1 MESQMNTTASLRKP
15 VLAALVVAL
24 GAAFLPAQAAAAD
37 EAQWVP
43 GRLLVQP
50 RAGLPE
56 AEFDKIIKKQ
66 GGKQIGKIEGINVR
80 IIQLPP
86 QASEKAVEA
95 LLKHNKHLKF
105 AERDMLVKP
114 STTND
119 PYYANGWHLP
129 KIGAPTAWQTSS
141 GRNVIIAILDS
152 GVDPDHPDLAAKL
165 VPGWNTYNNNA
176 DTSDVYGHGTK
187 VAGAA
192 AALTNNSVGVAA
204 VAGDAQVMPMRVT
217 GTDGWAS
224 YSAIASALTWA
235 ADRGARV
242 ANISFY
248 GVETSSSARSAA
260 QYLKNKG
267 GLVVTSAGNYGVE
280 ETIAPSDTMITV
292 SATDSNDNKA
302 SWSSYGS
309 FVDVAAPGTGIYST
323 VNGGGYGSVSGT
335 SFSSPVTAGVVALMM
350 SANPALSPADLEK
363 ALYSSALDL
372 GAAGFDKYF
381 GNGRVDAAAAVAASI
396 ATVKV
401 DSTAP
406 STSIT
411 SPSGG
416 TNVSGVV
423 AVDVSASDDTGVSRV
438 DLLVNGVKVASDSM
452 APYGFSWDSATVAD
466 GTATLSA
473 YAYDGTGNAASH
485 SVSVKVANAVVEE
498 PVADQ
503 PVVEEPVKE
512 ASDALAPVAKITTP
526 WEGSVVSGNVVVAG
540 DATDDVGVK
549 EVRLYIDGKQVTS
562 VVGSSISYRW
572 NTRKVSVGT
581 HTITLE
587 ALDAAGNVGAHS
599 IRVTR

>member
-1 MESQMNTTASLRKP
+1 MKSPASLRKP
-15 VLAALVVAL
+15 VLASLVVAL
-24 GAAFLPAQAAAAD
+24 GAALLPTQAVAAD

-56 AEFDKIIKKQ
+56 AEFDKIVKQ
-66 GGKQIGKIEGINVR
+66 HGGKQVGKIEGINVR
-80 IIQLPP
+80 VIQLPP

-95 LLKHNKHLKF
+95 LLKRNKHLKF

-129 KIGAPTAWQTSS
+129 KIGTPTAWQTSS
-141 GRNVIIAILDS
+141 GRNVVIAILDS
-152 GVDPDHPDLAAKL
+152 GVDPDHPDLVSKL

-176 DTSDVYGHGTK
+176 DTADVYGHGTK

-192 AALTNNSVGVAA
+192 AAATNNSVGVAA
-204 VAGDAQVMPMRVT
+204 VAADALLMPMRVT

-235 ADRGARV
+235 SDRGARV
-242 ANISFY
+242 ANVSFY
-248 GVETSSSARSAA
+248 AVESSSSARSAA
-260 QYLKNKG
+260 QYMKNKG
-267 GLVVTSAGNYGVE
+267 GLVITAAGNYGVE

-309 FVDVAAPGTGIYST
+309 FVDVAAPGTSIYST

-335 SFSSPVTAGVVALMM
+335 SFSSPITAGVVALMM
-350 SANPALSPADLEK
+350 SANPALTPADLEK
-363 ALYSSALDL
+363 ALYSSAVDL
-372 GAAGFDKYF
+372 GTAGFDKYF
-381 GNGRVDAAAAVAASI
+381 GNGRVDAAAAVAATK
-396 ATVKV
+396 AVVKV

-416 TNVSGVV
+416 TNVQGLV
-423 AVDVSASDDTGVSRV
+423 AVDVAATDDAGVSRV
-438 DLLVNGVKVASDSM
+438 ELLVNGVKIGSDTA
-452 APYGFSWDSATVAD
+452 APYGFSWDSAQTPD
-466 GTATLSA
+466 GEASITA
-473 YAYDGTGNAASH
+473 YAYDAAGNAASH
-485 SVSVKVANAVVEE
+485 SVKVSVANTVVEE
-498 PVADQ
+498 
-503 PVVEEPVKE
+503 PVVEEPVISEPVVEK
-512 ASDALAPVAKITTP
+512 AADVVAPVAKIGSP
-526 WEGSVVSGNVVVAG
+526 ADGSVISGNVAITG
-540 DATDDVGVK
+540 SATDDVGVTGL
-549 EVRLYIDGKQVTS
+549 RLLIDGGQVAS
-562 VVGSSISYRW
+562 VSGSSISYRL
-572 NTRKVSVGT
+572 NTKKLSAGS
-581 HTITLE
+581 HAITLE
-587 ALDAAGNVGAHS
+587 AYDAAGNVGSHS

>member
-1 MESQMNTTASLRKP
+1 MKSSASLRKP
-15 VLAALVVAL
+15 VLATLVVAL
-24 GAAFLPAQAAAAD
+24 GAALLPAHAVAAE

-66 GGKQIGKIEGINVR
+66 GGKQVGKIEGINVR
-80 IIQLPP
+80 VIQLPP

-95 LLKHNKHLKF
+95 LLKRNKHLKF

-129 KIGAPTAWQTSS
+129 KIGTPTAWQTSS
-141 GRNVIIAILDS
+141 GSNVVIAILDS
-152 GVDPDHPDLAAKL
+152 GVDADHPDLAANL
-165 VPGWNTYNNNA
+165 VPGWNMYDNNA
-176 DTSDVYGHGTK
+176 DTTDVNGHGTK

-192 AALTNNSVGVAA
+192 AALTNNAVGVAA
-204 VAGDAQVMPMRVT
+204 IAGNARVMPMRVSSA
-217 GTDGWAS
+217 DGYAY
-224 YSAIASALTWA
+224 YSTIASALTWA

-292 SATDSNDNKA
+292 SATDSNDNKT

-309 FVDVAAPGTGIYST
+309 FVDVAAPGASIYST
-323 VNGGGYGSVSGT
+323 VNGGGYGAVSGT
-335 SFSSPVTAGVVALMM
+335 SFSSPITAGVVALMM
-350 SANPALSPADLEK
+350 AANPALSPADLEK

-372 GAAGFDKYF
+372 GTAGFDKYF
-381 GNGRVDAAAAVAASI
+381 GNGRVDAAAAVAASV
-396 ATVKV
+396 ASVKV

-416 TNVSGVV
+416 TNVSGLV
-423 AVDVSASDDTGVSRV
+423 AVDVAASDDTGVSRV
-438 DLLVNGVKVASDSM
+438 DLLVNGAKVGSDTS
-452 APYGFSWDSATVAD
+452 APYGFSWDSTTVAD
-466 GTATLSA
+466 GEVSIVA
-473 YAYDGTGNAASH
+473 YAYDAAGNAASH
-485 SVSVKVANAVVEE
+485 SVKVSVANTVVEE
-498 PVADQ
+498 
-503 PVVEEPVKE
+503 PVVEEPVV
-512 ASDALAPVAKITTP
+512 SDPVVDKVADVIAPVAKIGSP
-526 WEGSVVSGNVVVAG
+526 ADGSVISGNIAITG
-540 DATDDVGVK
+540 SATDDVGVSGL
-549 EVRLYIDGKQVTS
+549 RLLIDGKQVAS
-562 VVGSSISYRW
+562 VSGSSISYRL
-572 NTRKVSVGT
+572 NTKKISAGS

-587 ALDAAGNVGAHS
+587 AYDAAGNVGSHS

>member
-1 MESQMNTTASLRKP
+1 MKSPASLRKP
-15 VLAALVVAL
+15 VLASLVVAL
-24 GAAFLPAQAAAAD
+24 GAALLPTQAVAAD

-50 RAGLPE
+50 RAGLSE

-95 LLKHNKHLKF
+95 LLKRNKHLKF

-119 PYYANGWHLP
+119 PYYAKGWHLP
-129 KIGAPTAWQTSS
+129 KIGATTAWQTSS
-141 GRNVIIAILDS
+141 GRNVVIAVLDS
-152 GVDPDHPDLAAKL
+152 GVDPDHPDLVSKL

-192 AALTNNSVGVAA
+192 AAATNNSVGVAA
-204 VAGDAQVMPMRVT
+204 VAADALLMPMRVT

-235 ADRGARV
+235 SDRGARV
-242 ANISFY
+242 ANVSFY
-248 GVETSSSARSAA
+248 AVESSSSARSAA
-260 QYLKNKG
+260 QYMKNKG
-267 GLVVTSAGNYGVE
+267 GLVVTAAGNYGVE

-292 SATDSNDNKA
+292 SGTDSSDNKA

-309 FVDVAAPGTGIYST
+309 FVDVAAPGTSIYST

-350 SANPALSPADLEK
+350 SANPALTPADLEK
-363 ALYSSALDL
+363 ALYSSAVDL

-381 GNGRVDAAAAVAASI
+381 GNGRVDAAAAVAATK
-396 ATVKV
+396 AVVKV

-416 TNVSGVV
+416 TNVQGLV
-423 AVDVSASDDTGVSRV
+423 AVDVAATDDAGVSRV
-438 DLLVNGVKVASDSM
+438 DLLVNGVKIGSDTA
-452 APYGFSWDSATVAD
+452 APYGFSWDSAQTPD
-466 GTATLSA
+466 GEASITA
-473 YAYDGTGNAASH
+473 YAYDAAGNAASH
-485 SVSVKVANAVVEE
+485 SVKVSVANAVVEE
-498 PVADQ
+498 PV
-503 PVVEEPVKE
+503 VEEPVISEPVVEK
-512 ASDALAPVAKITTP
+512 AADVVAPVAKIGSP
-526 WEGSVVSGNVVVAG
+526 ADGSVISGNVAITG
-540 DATDDVGVK
+540 SATDDVGVTSL
-549 EVRLYIDGKQVTS
+549 RLLVDGGQVAS
-562 VVGSSISYRW
+562 VSGSSISYRL
-572 NTRKVSVGT
+572 NTKKLSAGS
-581 HTITLE
+581 HTITLK
-587 ALDAAGNVGAHS
+587 AYDAAGNVGSHS

>member
-1 MESQMNTTASLRKP
+1 MKSPASLRKP
-15 VLAALVVAL
+15 VLATLVVAL
-24 GAAFLPAQAAAAD
+24 GAALLPAQAFAAD

-50 RAGLPE
+50 RAGLSE

-66 GGKQIGKIEGINVR
+66 GGKQVGKIEGINVR
-80 IIQLPP
+80 VIQLPP

-95 LLKHNKHLKF
+95 LLKNNKHLKF

-129 KIGAPTAWQTSS
+129 KIGTPTAWQTSS
-141 GRNVIIAILDS
+141 GRNVVIAILDS
-152 GVDPDHPDLAAKL
+152 GVDPDHPDLVSKL

-176 DTSDVYGHGTK
+176 DTADVYGHGTK

-192 AALTNNSVGVAA
+192 AAATNNSVGVAA
-204 VAGDAQVMPMRVT
+204 VAADALVMPMRVT

-235 ADRGARV
+235 SDRGARV
-242 ANISFY
+242 ANVSFY
-248 GVETSSSARSAA
+248 AVESSSSARSAA
-260 QYLKNKG
+260 QYMKNKG
-267 GLVVTSAGNYGVE
+267 GLVVTAAGNYGVE

-309 FVDVAAPGTGIYST
+309 FVDVAAPGTSIYST

-350 SANPALSPADLEK
+350 SANPALTPADLEK
-363 ALYSSALDL
+363 ALYSSAVDL
-372 GAAGFDKYF
+372 GTAGFDKYF
-381 GNGRVDAAAAVAASI
+381 GNGRVDAAAAVAATK
-396 ATVKV
+396 AVVKV

-416 TNVSGVV
+416 TNVQGLV
-423 AVDVSASDDTGVSRV
+423 AVDVAATDDAGVSRV
-438 DLLVNGVKVASDSM
+438 DLLVNGVKIGSDTA
-452 APYGFSWDSATVAD
+452 APYGFSWDSAQTPD
-466 GTATLSA
+466 GEASITA
-473 YAYDGTGNAASH
+473 YAYDAAGNAASH
-485 SVSVKVANAVVEE
+485 SVKVSVANTVVEE
-498 PVADQ
+498 
-503 PVVEEPVKE
+503 PVVEEPVVSEPVVEKV
-512 ASDALAPVAKITTP
+512 ADVVAPVAKIGSP
-526 WEGSVVSGNVVVAG
+526 ADGSVISGNVAITG
-540 DATDDVGVK
+540 SATDDVGVTSL
-549 EVRLYIDGKQVTS
+549 RLLVDGGQVAS
-562 VVGSSISYRW
+562 VSGSSISYRL
-572 NTRKVSVGT
+572 NTKKLSAGS
-581 HTITLE
+581 HTITLK
-587 ALDAAGNVGAHS
+587 AYDAAGNVGSHS
-599 IRVTR
+599 IQVTR

>member
-1 MESQMNTTASLRKP
+1 MKTPASLRKP
-15 VLAALVVAL
+15 VLASLVVAL
-24 GAAFLPAQAAAAD
+24 GAALLPAQAFAAD

-50 RAGLPE
+50 RAGLSE

-66 GGKQIGKIEGINVR
+66 GGKQVGKIDGINVR
-80 IIQLPP
+80 VIQLPP
-86 QASEKAVEA
+86 QASEKAVAA
-95 LLKHNKHLKF
+95 LLKNNKHLKF

-129 KIGAPTAWQTSS
+129 KIGTPTAWQTSS
-141 GRNVIIAILDS
+141 GRNVVIAILDS
-152 GVDPDHPDLAAKL
+152 GVDPDHPDLASKL

-176 DTSDVYGHGTK
+176 DTADVYGHGTK

-192 AALTNNSVGVAA
+192 AALTNNGIGVAA
-204 VAGDAQVMPMRVT
+204 VASDAQVMPMRVT

-242 ANISFY
+242 ANLSFY

-260 QYLKNKG
+260 QYMKNKG

-302 SWSSYGS
+302 SWSSFGS
-309 FVDVAAPGTGIYST
+309 FVDVAAPGTSIYST
-323 VNGGGYGSVSGT
+323 VNGGGYGAVSGT
-335 SFSSPVTAGVVALMM
+335 SFSSPITAGVVALMM

-363 ALYSSALDL
+363 ALYSSAIDL

-381 GNGRVDAAAAVAASI
+381 GNGRVDAAAAVAATK
-396 ATVKV
+396 AVVKV

-406 STSIT
+406 STTIT

-416 TNVSGVV
+416 TNVQGLV
-423 AVDVSASDDTGVSRV
+423 AVDVAATDDAGVSRV
-438 DLLVNGVKVASDSM
+438 DLLVNGVKIGSDTA
-452 APYGFSWDSATVAD
+452 APYGFSWDSAQTPD
-466 GTATLSA
+466 GEASITA
-473 YAYDGTGNAASH
+473 YAYDAAGNAASH
-485 SVSVKVANAVVEE
+485 SVKVSVANAVVEE
-498 PVADQ
+498 PV
-503 PVVEEPVKE
+503 VEEPVV
-512 ASDALAPVAKITTP
+512 SDPVVEKVQDVVAPVAKLGNPTD
-526 WEGSVVSGNVVVAG
+526 GSVISGNVAITG
-540 DATDDVGVK
+540 SATDDVGVTNL
-549 EVRLYIDGKQVTS
+549 RLLVDGGQVAS
-562 VVGSSISYRW
+562 VSGSSISYRL
-572 NTRKVSVGT
+572 NTKKISAGS

-587 ALDAAGNVGAHS
+587 AYDAAGNVGSHS

>member
-1 MESQMNTTASLRKP
+1 MKSSASLRKP
-15 VLAALVVAL
+15 VLASLVVAL
-24 GAAFLPAQAAAAD
+24 GAALLPAHAFAAD

-56 AEFDKIIKKQ
+56 AEFDKIVKQ
-66 GGKQIGKIEGINVR
+66 HGGKQVGKIEGINVR
-80 IIQLPP
+80 VIQLPP

-95 LLKHNKHLKF
+95 LLKRNKHLKF

-129 KIGAPTAWQTSS
+129 KIGTPTAWQTSS
-141 GRNVIIAILDS
+141 GSNVVIAILDS
-152 GVDPDHPDLAAKL
+152 GVDADHPDLAANL
-165 VPGWNTYNNNA
+165 VPGWNMYDNNA
-176 DTSDVYGHGTK
+176 DTTDVNGHGTK

-192 AALTNNSVGVAA
+192 AALTNNAVGVAA
-204 VAGDAQVMPMRVT
+204 VAGNARVMPMRVS
-217 GTDGWAS
+217 GADGYAY
-224 YSAIASALTWA
+224 YSTIASALTWA

-292 SATDSNDNKA
+292 SATDSNDNKT

-309 FVDVAAPGTGIYST
+309 FVDVAAPGSSIYST
-323 VNGGGYGSVSGT
+323 VNGGGYGAVSGT
-335 SFSSPVTAGVVALMM
+335 SFSSPITAGVVALMM
-350 SANPALSPADLEK
+350 AANPALSPAELEK

-372 GAAGFDKYF
+372 GTAGFDKYF
-381 GNGRVDAAAAVAASI
+381 GNGRVDAAAAVAASV
-396 ATVKV
+396 ASVKI

-416 TNVSGVV
+416 TNVSGLV
-423 AVDVSASDDTGVSRV
+423 AVDVAASDDTGVSRV
-438 DLLVNGVKVASDSM
+438 DLLVNGVKVGSDTS
-452 APYGFSWDSATVAD
+452 APYGFSWDSTTVAD
-466 GTATLSA
+466 GEASIVA
-473 YAYDGTGNAASH
+473 YAYDAAGNAASH
-485 SVSVKVANAVVEE
+485 SVKVSVANTVVEE
-498 PVADQ
+498 PVVDEPVVND
-503 PVVEEPVKE
+503 PVVEKV
-512 ASDALAPVAKITTP
+512 ADVVAPVAKLGNPTD
-526 WEGSVVSGNVVVAG
+526 GSVISGNIAITG
-540 DATDDVGVK
+540 SATDDVGVSGL
-549 EVRLYIDGKQVTS
+549 RLLIDGKQVAS
-562 VVGSSISYRW
+562 VSGSSISYRL
-572 NTRKVSVGT
+572 NTKKISAGS

-587 ALDAAGNVGAHS
+587 AYDAAGNVGSHN

>member
-1 MESQMNTTASLRKP
+1 MNTPASLRKP

-119 PYYANGWHLP
+119 PYYSKGWHLP
-129 KIGAPTAWQTSS
+129 KIGTPTAWQTSS
-141 GRNVIIAILDS
+141 GSNVVIAILDS

-176 DTSDVYGHGTK
+176 DTADVYGHGTK

-204 VAGDAQVMPMRVT
+204 IAGDAQVMPMRVT

-260 QYLKNKG
+260 QYMKNKG

-309 FVDVAAPGTGIYST
+309 FVDVAAPGTSIYST

-335 SFSSPVTAGVVALMM
+335 SFSSPITAGVVALMM

-372 GAAGFDKYF
+372 GTAGFDKYF
-381 GNGRVDAAAAVAASI
+381 GNGRVDAAAAVAASVE
-396 ATVKV
+396 AVKV

-406 STSIT
+406 STAIT
-411 SPSGG
+411 SPAGG
-416 TNVSGVV
+416 TNVSGLV
-423 AVDVSASDDTGVSRV
+423 AVDVSASDDAGVSRV
-438 DLLVNGVKVASDSM
+438 ELLVNGVKVGTDTA
-452 APYGFSWDSATVAD
+452 APYGFSWDSAQVPD
-466 GTATLSA
+466 GGAKLTA
-473 YAYDGTGNAASH
+473 YAYDAAGNAASH
-485 SVSVKVANAVVEE
+485 SVNVTVANAVVEE

-503 PVVEEPVKE
+503 PVVEEPAVGTTP
-512 ASDALAPVAKITTP
+512 DVVAPVAAISSP
-526 WEGSVVSGNVVVAG
+526 GDGSVISGNVAISG
-540 DATDDVGVK
+540 SATDDVGVTLL
-549 EVRLYIDGKQVTS
+549 RLSIDGKQVATA
-562 VVGSSISYRW
+562 VGSSISDRL
-572 NTRKVSVGT
+572 NTKKLSAGS

-587 ALDAAGNVGAHS
+587 AVDAAGNVGSHS

>member
-1 MESQMNTTASLRKP
+1 MEPQMKSPASLRKP
-15 VLAALVVAL
+15 VLATLVVAL
-24 GAAFLPAQAAAAD
+24 GAALLPAQAFAAD

-50 RAGLPE
+50 RAGLAE

-66 GGKQIGKIEGINVR
+66 GGKQVGKIEGINVR
-80 IIQLPP
+80 VIQLPP

-95 LLKHNKHLKF
+95 LLKNNKHLKF

-119 PYYANGWHLP
+119 PYYAKGWHLP
-129 KIGAPTAWQTSS
+129 KIGAPTAWQKSS
-141 GRNVIIAILDS
+141 GSNVVIAILDS
-152 GVDPDHPDLAAKL
+152 GIDADHPDLASKL
-165 VPGWNTYNNNA
+165 VPGWNMYDNNA
-176 DTSDVYGHGTK
+176 DTTDVNGHGTK

-192 AALTNNSVGVAA
+192 AALTNNAIGVAA
-204 VAGDAQVMPMRVT
+204 VAGDARVMPMRVS
-217 GTDGWAS
+217 GADGYAY
-224 YSAIASALTWA
+224 YSTIASALTWA

-292 SATDSNDNKA
+292 SATDSNDNKT

-309 FVDVAAPGTGIYST
+309 FVDVAAPGASIYST
-323 VNGGGYGSVSGT
+323 VNGGGYGAVSGT
-335 SFSSPVTAGVVALMM
+335 SFSSPITAGVVALMM
-350 SANPALSPADLEK
+350 AANPALSAADLQK

-372 GAAGFDKYF
+372 GTAGFDKYF
-381 GNGRVDAAAAVAASI
+381 GNGRVDAAAAVAASV

-416 TNVSGVV
+416 INVSGLV
-423 AVDVSASDDTGVSRV
+423 AVDVAASDDTGVSRV
-438 DLLVNGVKVASDSM
+438 DLLVNGAKVGSDTT
-452 APYGFSWDSATVAD
+452 APYGFSWDSTSAAD
-466 GTATLSA
+466 GDSSIVA
-473 YAYDGTGNAASH
+473 YAYDAAGNSASH
-485 SVSVKVANAVVEE
+485 SVKVSVANAVVEE
-498 PVADQ
+498 PVASD
-503 PVVEEPVKE
+503 PVVEKV
-512 ASDALAPVAKITTP
+512 ADVVAPMAKIGSP
-526 WEGSVVSGNVVVAG
+526 ADGSVISGNVAITG
-540 DATDDVGVK
+540 SATDDVGVTSL
-549 EVRLYIDGKQVTS
+549 RLLVDGGQVAS
-562 VVGSSISYRW
+562 VSGSSISYRL
-572 NTRKVSVGT
+572 NTKKMSAGS

-587 ALDAAGNVGAHS
+587 AYDAAGNVGSHS

>member
-1 MESQMNTTASLRKP
+1 MKTPASLRKP
-15 VLAALVVAL
+15 VLASLVVAL
-24 GAAFLPAQAAAAD
+24 GAALLPAQAFAAD

-50 RAGLPE
+50 RAGLSE

-66 GGKQIGKIEGINVR
+66 GGKQVGKIDGINVR
-80 IIQLPP
+80 VIQLPP
-86 QASEKAVEA
+86 QASEKAVAA
-95 LLKHNKHLKF
+95 LLKNNKHLKF

-129 KIGAPTAWQTSS
+129 KIGTPTAWQTSS
-141 GRNVIIAILDS
+141 GRNVVIAILDS
-152 GVDPDHPDLAAKL
+152 GVDPDHPDLASKL

-176 DTSDVYGHGTK
+176 DTADVYGHGTK

-192 AALTNNSVGVAA
+192 AALTNNGIGVAA
-204 VAGDAQVMPMRVT
+204 VASDAQVMPMRVT

-260 QYLKNKG
+260 QYMKNKG

-302 SWSSYGS
+302 SWSSFGS
-309 FVDVAAPGTGIYST
+309 FVDVAAPGTSIYST
-323 VNGGGYGSVSGT
+323 VNGGGYGAVSGT
-335 SFSSPVTAGVVALMM
+335 SFSSPITAGVVALMM

-363 ALYSSALDL
+363 ALYSSAIDL

-381 GNGRVDAAAAVAASI
+381 GNGRVDAAAAVAATK
-396 ATVKV
+396 AVVKV

-406 STSIT
+406 STTIT

-416 TNVSGVV
+416 TNVQGLV
-423 AVDVSASDDTGVSRV
+423 AVDVAATDDAGVSRV
-438 DLLVNGVKVASDSM
+438 DLLVNGVKIGSDTA
-452 APYGFSWDSATVAD
+452 APYGFSWDSAQTPD
-466 GTATLSA
+466 GEASITA
-473 YAYDGTGNAASH
+473 YAYDAAGNAASH
-485 SVSVKVANAVVEE
+485 SVKVSVANAVVEE
-498 PVADQ
+498 PV
-503 PVVEEPVKE
+503 VEEPVV
-512 ASDALAPVAKITTP
+512 SDPVVEKVEDVVAPVAKLGNPTD
-526 WEGSVVSGNVVVAG
+526 GSVISGNVAITG
-540 DATDDVGVK
+540 SATDDVGVTNL
-549 EVRLYIDGKQVTS
+549 RLLVDGGQVAS
-562 VVGSSISYRW
+562 VSGSSISYRL
-572 NTRKVSVGT
+572 NTKKISAGS

-587 ALDAAGNVGAHS
+587 AYDAAGNVGSHS
-599 IRVTR
+599 TRVTR

>member
-1 MESQMNTTASLRKP
+1 M
-15 VLAALVVAL
+15 
-24 GAAFLPAQAAAAD
+24 
-37 EAQWVP
+37 
-43 GRLLVQP
+43 
-50 RAGLPE
+50 
-56 AEFDKIIKKQ
+56 
-66 GGKQIGKIEGINVR
+66 
-80 IIQLPP
+80 
-86 QASEKAVEA
+86 EA

-119 PYYANGWHLP
+119 PYYSKGWHLP
-129 KIGAPTAWQTSS
+129 KIGTPTAWQTSS
-141 GRNVIIAILDS
+141 GSNVVIAILDS

-176 DTSDVYGHGTK
+176 DTADVYGHGTK

-260 QYLKNKG
+260 QYMKNKG

-309 FVDVAAPGTGIYST
+309 FVDVAAPGTSIYST

-335 SFSSPVTAGVVALMM
+335 SFSSPITAGVVALMM

-372 GAAGFDKYF
+372 GTAGFDKYF
-381 GNGRVDAAAAVAASI
+381 GNGRVDAVAAVAVSVE
-396 ATVKV
+396 TVKV

-406 STSIT
+406 STAIT
-411 SPSGG
+411 SPAGG
-416 TNVSGVV
+416 TNVSGLVV
-423 AVDVSASDDTGVSRV
+423 VDVSASDDAGVSRV
-438 DLLVNGVKVASDSM
+438 ELLVNGVKVGTDTA
-452 APYGFSWDSATVAD
+452 APYGFSWDSAQVPD
-466 GTATLSA
+466 GGAKLTA
-473 YAYDGTGNAASH
+473 YAYDAAGNAASH
-485 SVSVKVANAVVEE
+485 SVNVTVANAVVEE

-503 PVVEEPVKE
+503 PVVEEPAVGTTP
-512 ASDALAPVAKITTP
+512 DVVAPVAAISSP
-526 WEGSVVSGNVVVAG
+526 GDGSVISGNVAISG
-540 DATDDVGVK
+540 SATDDVGVTLL
-549 EVRLYIDGKQVTS
+549 RLSIDGKQVATA
-562 VVGSSISYRW
+562 VGSSISDRL
-572 NTRKVSVGT
+572 NTKKLSAGS

-587 ALDAAGNVGAHS
+587 AVDAAGNVGSHS

>member
-1 MESQMNTTASLRKP
+1 MNTTASLRKP

-80 IIQLPP
+80 VIQLPP

-119 PYYANGWHLP
+119 PYYSKGWHLP
-129 KIGAPTAWQTSS
+129 KIGTPTAWQTSS
-141 GRNVIIAILDS
+141 GSNVVIAILDS

-176 DTSDVYGHGTK
+176 DTADVYGHGTK

-260 QYLKNKG
+260 QYMKNKG

-309 FVDVAAPGTGIYST
+309 FVDVAAPGTSIYST

-335 SFSSPVTAGVVALMM
+335 SFSSPITAGVVALMM

-372 GAAGFDKYF
+372 GTAGFDKYF
-381 GNGRVDAAAAVAASI
+381 GNGRVDAAAAVAASVE
-396 ATVKV
+396 TVKV

-406 STSIT
+406 STAIT
-411 SPSGG
+411 SPAGG
-416 TNVSGVV
+416 TNVSGLVV
-423 AVDVSASDDTGVSRV
+423 VDVSASDDAGVSRV
-438 DLLVNGVKVASDSM
+438 ELLVNGVKVGTDTA
-452 APYGFSWDSATVAD
+452 APYGFSWDSAQVPD
-466 GTATLSA
+466 GGAKLTA
-473 YAYDGTGNAASH
+473 YAYDAAGNAASH
-485 SVSVKVANAVVEE
+485 SVNVTVANAVVEE

-503 PVVEEPVKE
+503 PVVEEPAVGTTP
-512 ASDALAPVAKITTP
+512 DVVAPVAAISSP
-526 WEGSVVSGNVVVAG
+526 GDGSVISGNVAISG
-540 DATDDVGVK
+540 SATDDVGVTLL
-549 EVRLYIDGKQVTS
+549 RLSIDGKQVATA
-562 VVGSSISYRW
+562 VGSSISDRL
-572 NTRKVSVGT
+572 NTKKLSAGS

-587 ALDAAGNVGAHS
+587 AVDAAGNVGSHS

>member
-1 MESQMNTTASLRKP
+1 MNTTASLRKP

-80 IIQLPP
+80 VIQLPP

-95 LLKHNKHLKF
+95 LLKNNKHLKF
-105 AERDMLVKP
+105 AERDMLVEP

-119 PYYANGWHLP
+119 PYYSKGWHLP
-129 KIGAPTAWQTSS
+129 KIGTPTAWQTSS
-141 GRNVIIAILDS
+141 GSNVVIAILDS

-176 DTSDVYGHGTK
+176 DTADVYGHGTK

-192 AALTNNSVGVAA
+192 AALTNNSVGIAA
-204 VAGDAQVMPMRVT
+204 VAADAQVMPMRVT

-260 QYLKNKG
+260 QYMRNKG

-309 FVDVAAPGTGIYST
+309 FVDVAAPGTSIYST

-335 SFSSPVTAGVVALMM
+335 SFSSPITAGVVALMM

-372 GAAGFDKYF
+372 GTAGFDKYF
-381 GNGRVDAAAAVAASI
+381 GNGRVDAAAAVAASV

-406 STSIT
+406 STAIT
-411 SPSGG
+411 SPAGG
-416 TNVSGVV
+416 TNVSGLV
-423 AVDVSASDDTGVSRV
+423 AVDVSASDDAGVSRV
-438 DLLVNGVKVASDSM
+438 ELLVNGVKVGTDTA
-452 APYGFSWDSATVAD
+452 APYGFSWDSAQVPD
-466 GTATLSA
+466 GGAKLTA
-473 YAYDGTGNAASH
+473 YAYDAAGNAASH
-485 SVSVKVANAVVEE
+485 SVNVTVANAVVEE
-498 PVADQ
+498 PVAEE
-503 PVVEEPVKE
+503 PVVERT
-512 ASDALAPVAKITTP
+512 SDVVAPVAAIGSP
-526 WEGSVVSGNVVVAG
+526 GDGSVISGNVAISG
-540 DATDDVGVK
+540 SATDDVGVTLL
-549 EVRLYIDGKQVTS
+549 RLSIDGKQVAT
-562 VVGSSISYRW
+562 VVGSSISYRL
-572 NTRKVSVGT
+572 NTKKLSAGS

-587 ALDAAGNVGAHS
+587 AVDAAGNVGSHS